1 MEHFRSIQRRDG
13 VDVGYHESNLE
24 PLNGVGRFGVGGIDK
39 TFSFERMLELAHEIN
54 ANIIIKAG
62 PNAKWYLK
70 RCPVDEIEGRIANQ
84 ARWRNGTFRYKM
96 WIVEWKDREE

>member
-24 PLNGVGRFGVGGIDK
+24 PLNGVGRFGV
-39 TFSFERMLELAHEIN
+39 
-54 ANIIIKAG
+54 
-62 PNAKWYLK
+62 
-70 RCPVDEIEGRIANQ
+70 DEIEGRIANQ